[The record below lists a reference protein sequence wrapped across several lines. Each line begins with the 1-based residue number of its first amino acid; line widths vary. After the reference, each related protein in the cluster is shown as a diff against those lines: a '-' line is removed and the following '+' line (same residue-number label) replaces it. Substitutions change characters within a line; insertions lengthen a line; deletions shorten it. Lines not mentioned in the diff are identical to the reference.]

1 MLPTEGEFESSYFGP
16 VFPRLQAERREIS
29 KYYLKLLLELKPEAK
44 SVLDVGFGYG
54 DYLAVAEE
62 QGWETYGVETSAKA
76 VAEVKSYLPQATLLQ
91 ADASKE
97 KLPFSDEHFDIVTC
111 LDVVEHL
118 TDVHYLFSEVHRVLR
133 RGGIFLLTTPPITLN
148 SRVLGRFMSEDP
160 THINKH
166 PINYW
171 EETLITQKFR
181 VVGEKYAVFYGF
193 PPTRALREA
202 FRRVHLPVFVRP
214 FFLPIRPLCGTL
226 YLFAA
231 KD

>member
-1 MLPTEGEFESSYFGP
+1 MRSTLHEFESGYFGA
-16 VFPRLQAERREIS
+16 VFPRLQAERRDIA

-44 SVLDVGFGYG
+44 RVLDVGFGYG
-54 DYLAVAEE
+54 DFLAVAKER
-62 QGWETYGVETSAKA
+62 GWETFGVETSGKA
-76 VAEVKSYLPQATLLQ
+76 VAQGRSHLPDSTLIQ

-97 KLPFSDEHFDIVTC
+97 KLPFPDGRFDIVVC

-118 TDVHYLFSEVHRVLR
+118 SQVDHLFSEVSRVLR
-133 RGGIFLLTTPPITLN
+133 RGGVFFLTTPPVTLN

-166 PINYW
+166 SISYW
-171 EETLITQKFR
+171 EKALLTQKFR
-181 VVGEKYAVFYGF
+181 VVAEKYAVFYGF

-202 FRRVHLPVFVRP
+202 FRKLGLPVFVRP
-214 FFLPIRPLCGTL
+214 YFLPIRLLCGTL
-226 YLFAA
+226 YLFAT

>member
-1 MLPTEGEFESSYFGP
+1 MTSSPDEFESGYFGA
-16 VFPRLQAERREIS
+16 VFPRLQAERREIA

-54 DYLAVAEE
+54 DFLEAAEE
-62 QGWETYGVETSAKA
+62 RGWETYGVETSAKA
-76 VAEVKSYLPQATLLQ
+76 VAQARSYQPQATLFQ
-91 ADASKE
+91 IDASRE
-97 KLPFSDEHFDIVTC
+97 KLPFSGEHFDIVTC

-118 TDVHYLFSEVHRVLR
+118 TDGQYLFSEVHRVLR
-133 RGGIFLLTTPPITLN
+133 RGGVFFLTTPPTTLN

-166 PINYW
+166 SISYW
-171 EETLITQKFR
+171 EEALFKQKFR
-181 VVGEKYAVFYGF
+181 VVAEKYAVFYGF